1 MAFSLHPLL
10 LRQLRRAGLSA
21 GHSAPGAEGLQ
32 KLLEKVSRTYSE
44 ADQHRYLLER
54 ALEISSREM
63 NTLHEQL
70 SASDARLARLV
81 SLSSDWVWEQD
92 ADLRFTYVSD
102 DVTRTRL
109 DAAAILGSACSV
121 GDLVPVPGSDPAVYE
136 ALVAARQPYRNFV
149 FGVRVADRLPF
160 YMRISGE
167 PVFEGDDF
175 RGYRGVASD
184 VTQATLAQQQV
195 MQLARFDNLTGLP
208 NRNMFMNKLEQALM
222 SARSGASPFALLL
235 LDLDRFKGVNDTL
248 GHDVGDELLRQMAGR
263 LDALLGDHGTVARL
277 GGDEFVV
284 LSLLGDQTALLRLAG
299 RMLHAVHEPLMLSGR
314 SVQVSASIGISRFP
328 DDGRDAA
335 TLMKNADAAMYLAK
349 ERGRNNCQFFTAEL
363 AQLADQRFALEGDLR
378 HAIEQDQ
385 LRLDYQPVFDIT
397 RGVLSGMEALVR
409 WQHPERG
416 LLPPDQFIG
425 LAEETDL
432 IVPLGRWVIE
442 SACRQIR
449 LWRQAGLLVPPCAV
463 NLSVRQFYAE
473 NLIPDLH
480 TSLLRHQLDGGDLAV
495 EITESLLMTD
505 TEHAQQNVQSL
516 RDMGVQIAIDDFG
529 TGYSS
534 LAYLK
539 RFPAH
544 TLKIDRSFVRGLP
557 TNRDD
562 AAITQAMIA
571 LAHSLGMDVVAEGVE
586 RVDQLVFL
594 RSHGCDKVQGYLLG
608 RPQSAE
614 QFAGYLQPAQGATDS
629 ASRLPSRESGR
640 AG

>member
-1 MAFSLHPLL
+1 MQ
-10 LRQLRRAGLSA
+10 R
-21 GHSAPGAEGLQ
+21 
-32 KLLEKVSRTYSE
+32 LLETVSRAYAE
-44 ADQHRYLLER
+44 ADQDRYRLAR
-54 ALEISSREM
+54 ALEISTLEM
-63 NTLHEQL
+63 NTLHDQL
-70 SASDARLARLV
+70 RASEARLARLV

-92 ADLRFTYVSD
+92 ADLRFTCISD
-102 DVTRTRL
+102 DVARTRL
-109 DAAAILGSACSV
+109 DAAAILGTACGV
-121 GDLVPVPGSDPAVYE
+121 GDLVPVPGGDPAVYE
-136 ALVAARQPYRNFV
+136 ALVAAHQPYRNFV
-149 FGVRVADRLPF
+149 FGTRATDGLPF

-175 RGYRGVASD
+175 RGYRGVACD

-208 NRNMFMNKLEQALM
+208 NRSMFMNKLEQALI

-235 LDLDRFKGVNDTL
+235 LDLDRFKGFNDTL
-248 GHDVGDELLRQMAGR
+248 GHDVGDQLLRQMAKR
-263 LDALLGDHGTVARL
+263 LDALLGDQGMVARL

-299 RMLHAVHEPLMLSGR
+299 RMLNAVHEPLMLSGR
-314 SVQVSASIGISRFP
+314 PLQASASIGISRFP
-328 DDGRDAA
+328 DDGQDAA

-349 ERGRNNCQFFTAEL
+349 ERGRNNCQFFAAEL

-385 LRLDYQPVFDIT
+385 LLLDYQPVFDIS

-449 LWRQAGLLVPPCAV
+449 RWRQAGLRVPPCAV

-473 NLIPDLH
+473 TLIPDLCA
-480 TSLLRHQLDGGDLAV
+480 SLARHQLDGGDLAV

-557 TNRDD
+557 ANRDD

-571 LAHSLGMDVVAEGVE
+571 LAHNLGMDVVAEGVE

-594 RSHGCDKVQGYLLG
+594 RAHGCDKVQGYLLG

-614 QFAGYLQPAQGATDS
+614 QFAGYLQPPQDTS
-629 ASRLPSRESGR
+629 A
-640 AG
+640 